1 MVSDTFTNCVFVAGA
16 SVGGAGHAAQG
27 EHNGHEEGEQEVGL
41 VDERLVQET
50 FAILTLRILYW
61 RWGPCRPGQTQLL

>member
-1 MVSDTFTNCVFVAGA
+1 
-16 SVGGAGHAAQG
+16 
-27 EHNGHEEGEQEVGL
+27 
-41 VDERLVQET
+41 VQET

>member
-50 FAILTLRILYW
+50 FAILTL
-61 RWGPCRPGQTQLL
+61 